1 MTNLQRDILTIPGKL
16 FTWTGKFGVSEI
28 TDLIG
33 ARALHHVYKSI
44 PGSLIYEDAA
54 DWGFYVQGRLK
65 KILFVYSG
73 PIMSGLRGED
83 RENLGWKYTSVPEG
97 YSLEILND

>member
-1 MTNLQRDILTIPGKL
+1 MTNLQRDIPTIPWKL
-16 FTWTGKFGVSEI
+16 FTWTGKSGVSEI

-33 ARALHHVYKSI
+33 ARALHHIYKSI

-54 DWGFYVQGRLK
+54 NWGFYVQGRLK
-65 KILFVYSG
+65 KILFVYYG
-73 PIMSGLRGED
+73 PLTVQRGGD
-83 RENLGWKYTSVPEG
+83 CENLGWKYTSVPEG